1 MTSDTAFE
9 TTTRKA
15 NLGCFGGIFAILVVE
30 PGNIE
35 PITGCVD
42 STTLEFRLHSLEGL
56 SNWTKSCSPGI
67 ISNAVLSCFESLM
80 NKILNFSPQSKGTD
94 GSSELK
100 NQNEHQ
106 QTRILDNWKENVT
119 RYDQILWRN
128 YDQKASTVVTAWN
141 NTSEDA
147 NQKDEDPSGDQK
159 WRSSSQWSIACF
171 KFENIRVLNST
182 KNSSSSDQ
190 RNQTTELKWN
200 FWNFRKKK
208 TKKKE
213 RRNKLRWKRCWK
225 YWWGVSKSLV
235 HTSSLLF
242 RVCFVCRIKK
252 KLAKP
257 KSKQK
262 KHVNEFGEP
271 VEHLFF
277 CYKCMIWIVIV
288 NYKTKCIGML
298 KPHLVFSTS
307 ANNNNWVVRNYDE
320 LRHVL
325 FALFTCTCCVRVFVI
340 GGGKKKEIKL

>member
-106 QTRILDNWKENVT
+106 QTRILENWKENVT
-119 RYDQILWRN
+119 RYDQILSRN

-208 TKKKE
+208 NKKNRE
-213 RRNKLRWKRCWK
+213 
-225 YWWGVSKSLV
+225 
-235 HTSSLLF
+235 
-242 RVCFVCRIKK
+242 KK
-252 KLAKP
+252 QITMKTVLKILMRSFKKP
-257 KSKQK
+257 CP
-262 KHVNEFGEP
+262 HV
-271 VEHLFF
+271 V
-277 CYKCMIWIVIV
+277 IVIP
-288 NYKTKCIGML
+288 C
-298 KPHLVFSTS
+298 VFC
-307 ANNNNWVVRNYDE
+307 
-320 LRHVL
+320 L
-325 FALFTCTCCVRVFVI
+325 
-340 GGGKKKEIKL
+340 